1 MASYVERRK
10 FLATIG
16 GAALAWPFAAR
27 AQQGERMRR
36 IGVLMNGAA
45 TDEAQSYMAAFV
57 QGLRQLGWVEGQN
70 LRVDIRWN
78 AGDAALARTYA
89 AQLIGLMPDVIL
101 AVTTVNLEIVRQ
113 ATSTAP
119 VVFVQ
124 VSDPVAQG
132 FVASLPKPGGN
143 LTGFSGTEFSV
154 GGKWLDLLK
163 EIAPGLARVAIMFNP
178 DTAPQAKFFMRSI
191 EAAAS
196 SLRVQSVVVPVRAT
210 ADIEHA
216 FESLARAPSGG
227 LILTTDPFTYLRQQL
242 IAELASRHRLP
253 AISWMPDFPK
263 NGGLM
268 SYGVTIN
275 FLDQY
280 RRAAGYVDRILKGEK
295 PADLPVQAPTKYELV
310 INLKTAKALG
320 IDVPPTVLARAD
332 EVIE

>member
-1 MASYVERRK
+1 VRRRQ
-10 FLATIG
+10 FITLLG
-16 GAALAWPFAAR
+16 SAAAAWPLAAR
-27 AQQGERMRR
+27 AQSSPQHR
-36 IGVLMNGAA
+36 IGVLMNGPA
-45 TDEAQSYMAAFV
+45 TDAVSQSYMAAFMH
-57 QGLRQLGWVEGQN
+57 GLRQLGWVEGQN

-78 AGDAALARTYA
+78 AGDATLARTYA

-113 ATSTAP
+113 ATNTIPAI
-119 VVFVQ
+119 FVQ
-124 VSDPVAQG
+124 VSDPVEQG
-132 FVASLPKPGGN
+132 FVASLRKPGGN
-143 LTGFSGTEFSV
+143 LTGFAGTEFSV

-196 SLRVQSVVVPVRAT
+196 SLRVESVAVPVRAT
-210 ADIEHA
+210 SEIEHV
-216 FESLARAPSGG
+216 FESFTRAPGGG
-227 LILTTDPFTYLRQQL
+227 LILTTDPFTYPRQQL

-253 AISWMPDFPK
+253 AISWVPDFPK

-268 SYGVTIN
+268 SYGATIS
-275 FLDQY
+275 FVDQF
-280 RRAAGYVDRILKGEK
+280 RQAAGYVDRILKREK
-295 PADLPVQAPTKYELV
+295 PADLPVQAPTKFELV

-320 IDVPPTVLARAD
+320 LEVPPMLLARAD

>member
-1 MASYVERRK
+1 MRRRE
-10 FLATIG
+10 FITLLGSTAI
-16 GAALAWPFAAR
+16 AWPLAAR
-27 AQQGERMRR
+27 AQQERTRR

-45 TDEAQSYMAAFV
+45 TDAEAQSYMAAFV

-268 SYGVTIN
+268 SYGATIN

-320 IDVPPTVLARAD
+320 LDVPPTVLARAD